1 PDNPVIGDRSFGAD
15 PALVARHGVAFARGL
30 ADAGVLACGKHFPG
44 HGDTVDDSHYAL
56 PALAHDMA
64 RLEAVELVPFR
75 AAVGEVGS
83 VMTAH
88 IVFRALDPEVPA
100 TLSKKVVTGLLRE
113 RLGYDGLIVSDD
125 MEMKAIADHFATGD
139 AAVRAIRAG
148 CDLLLICASEKR
160 LAEAREALVREA
172 DRDAAFAA
180 RLEEAIARVDGV
192 RAKLRCAPGDDDA
205 LAAAFASEEAELV
218 RNALRS
224 IPR

>member
-1 PDNPVIGDRSFGAD
+1 
-15 PALVARHGVAFARGL
+15 
-30 ADAGVLACGKHFPG
+30 
-44 HGDTVDDSHYAL
+44 
-56 PALAHDMA
+56 M
-64 RLEAVELVPFR
+64 
-75 AAVGEVGS
+75 
-83 VMTAH
+83 
-88 IVFRALDPEVPA
+88 
-100 TLSKKVVTGLLRE
+100 
-113 RLGYDGLIVSDD
+113 SDD
-125 MEMKAIADHFATGD
+125 MEMKAIVDHFATGD
-139 AAVRAIRAG
+139 AAVRAILGAG